1 MFVTPDQYFHMDDD
15 QRKPIAQE
23 CAMRMAPVIGGQL
36 KWRDDGDELHV
47 TGYFNGRPT
56 RLKLWV
62 TFGTM
67 YIELKATRQL
77 DAGPSF
83 SISVDPDAAQHAG
96 ESMSRDEWDDSD
108 RSEQRLFLAPNV
120 FFEGDPNELAALNG
134 LMQRLPQ
141 PAQAALVQTL
151 AQFNRGNFRV
161 TGDTLS
167 LYVPAWVALGPQ
179 STQYVGYYLNLLFSL
194 SNDMEVAWRGV
205 GG

>member
-15 QRKPIAQE
+15 ERKPVAQD
-23 CAMRMAPVIGGQL
+23 AAVRLAPVIGGQL

-56 RLKLWV
+56 RLKIWV
-62 TFGTM
+62 TFATM
-67 YIELKATRQL
+67 YIELKATRSL
-77 DAGPSF
+77 DTGASF
-83 SISVDPDAAQHAG
+83 YIHIDPKAAQHAG

-108 RSEQRLFLAPNV
+108 RSEQRLFLAPSV
-120 FFEGDPNELAALNG
+120 YFEGDPSELGQLNG

-151 AQFNRGNFRV
+151 AQWQSGHFMV
-161 TGDTLS
+161 SGDTLS
-167 LYVPAWVALGPQ
+167 LYCPAWVALGPQ
-179 STQYVGYYLNLLFSL
+179 SAQYVAYYLNLLFSL
-194 SNDMEVAWRGV
+194 SNDMDVAWRGL